1 MTGEIIALRVPLPF
15 ASFALYPRARDHR
28 ESTHVRFAGACIDR
42 RGPGSL
48 TVNCPVINHYGH
60 PGPFRTYLR
69 GGRLSRAGRPRGR
82 SATIQG
88 CRSAFTPDPSGSFS
102 DPPDGPL
109 QRPNNHGLEAGGID
123 ARVSVFLGWFSFFF
137 LFFWSVQPMLN
148 VLLPTGAKQEV

>member
-15 ASFALYPRARDHR
+15 ASFALYPRARARDHR

-82 SATIQG
+82 SATSQG

-109 QRPNNHGLEAGGID
+109 RRPNNHGLEAGGD
-123 ARVSVFLGWFSFFF
+123 RCTRLCVFGLVFFFFSVFL
-137 LFFWSVQPMLN
+137 V
-148 VLLPTGAKQEV
+148 GAAYAQCFASHRS